1 MRMMLK
7 VLCAGVLLCGLTAA
21 ASGQGSAG
29 TAANVEPRFLIDAP
43 TAGMLPEGSFT
54 LDLDFY
60 QRGGVLCGL
69 TFGLLQR
76 LTVGLSYGGSRL
88 IGSDE
93 PDWNKLPGVNLKLRL
108 FEESNELP
116 AIAIGFDSQGRDGYV
131 RALDRYLMKSPG
143 FYAVASRNYAWL
155 GDISMHGG
163 VNYSLERGD
172 DDSDVSGFI
181 GVEKS
186 IGTSIA
192 LTAEYNLA
200 SNDSDNRA
208 LGKGRGYLN
217 FGIRWSTGGGLT
229 LGLNVKDVLRNLR
242 DVEAIN
248 RTVRLEYA
256 KFF

>member
-1 MRMMLK
+1 MMLK
-7 VLCAGVLLCGLTAA
+7 VLCAGILAFGLTATA
-21 ASGQGSAG
+21 AGQGSAG
-29 TAANVEPRFLIDAP
+29 TTANVEPRFLVDAP

-60 QRGGVLCGL
+60 QRGGMLCGL
-69 TFGLLQR
+69 SFGLLQR
-76 LTVGLSYGGSRL
+76 LTVGLAFGGSRL

-93 PDWNKLPGVNLKLRL
+93 PDWNKLPGVNLKVRL
-108 FEESNELP
+108 FEESEELP
-116 AIAIGFDSQGRDGYV
+116 AIALGFDSQGRDGYD
-131 RALDRYLMKSPG
+131 RSLDRYLIKSPG
-143 FYAVASRNYAWL
+143 FFAVASRNYAWL
-155 GDISMHGG
+155 GDMSVHGG
-163 VNYSLERGD
+163 LNYSLERGD
-172 DDSDVSGFI
+172 DDNDITAFVGA
-181 GVEKS
+181 EKT

-192 LTAEYNLA
+192 MTAEYNLA
-200 SNDSDNRA
+200 SNDSDHRA

-242 DVEAIN
+242 GVEAIN